1 MEEHVDLLEVAGAEL
16 VEGSLCG
23 CGGDVEGVMV
33 EVLVGAVGG
42 EGEGGE
48 GGEEEGGE
56 LHGGMAN
63 ESLEERGIL
72 NGSKE
77 K

>member
-1 MEEHVDLLEVAGAEL
+1 
-16 VEGSLCG
+16 
-23 CGGDVEGVMV
+23 MV

-48 GGEEEGGE
+48 GREEEGGE
-56 LHGGMAN
+56 LHGGVVVDG
-63 ESLEERGIL
+63 SLEERGIL

-77 K
+77 R